1 MGNLTEHTTLFIE
14 HIKQLIRN
22 AQLQA
27 IRSVN
32 YLMVQTYFELGK
44 RIVEK
49 EQEGKEE
56 AGYGEYLI
64 QNLSRELSAE
74 FGRGY
79 SKRNLELIRKF
90 YLTYKIAKSPISQS
104 LTWTHYLHLMRIDD
118 EAVRNCC

>member
-1 MGNLTEHTTLFIE
+1 MSNIKDNSHSFVE
-14 HIKQLIRN
+14 HIKLLIRS
-22 AQLQA
+22 AQQQA

-32 YLMVQTYFELGK
+32 HLMVQTYFELGK

-64 QNLSRELSAE
+64 QSLSQELTAE

-104 LTWTHYLHLMRIDD
+104 LT
-118 EAVRNCC
+118 

>member
-1 MGNLTEHTTLFIE
+1 MLCL
-14 HIKQLIRN
+14 
-22 AQLQA
+22 
-27 IRSVN
+27 
-32 YLMVQTYFELGK
+32 VQTYFELGR

-64 QNLSRELSAE
+64 QSLSEELTIE

-90 YLTYKIAKSPISQS
+90 YLTYKIAKSPISQR
-104 LTWTHYLHLMRIDD
+104 LTWTHYLHLVRIEN
-118 EAVRNCC
+118 EAERSFYEVETVQNN